1 MASELLLVEQRGGE
15 GAGDGAHWI
24 LEGGRVLAGVDDN
37 RRMAE
42 LRDGLLRNPG
52 VRAVEADAGD
62 AEVERTLGALHEPR
76 YLEALARVGEEPV
89 VLEEMTPPGLPPDIP
104 VTAGLVAAARE
115 GVRAAMSAA
124 RRLAEGTRFA
134 YALCRPPGHHA
145 GPAWCAG
152 YCYLNTA
159 AAAVRTLRVAGAGP
173 VAVLDLDF
181 HYPNGT
187 AAVIAPMEDVSLF
200 SIQAHPVTNVAGGE
214 ISPATEREVAHEYHV
229 VPDREMYLETV
240 AGLLREAREDFDA
253 KALVLSLGY
262 DVVAGDPHGSWEFG
276 PEIFADLGRL
286 LAASELPV
294 CVVQEGGYALDL
306 LADCAEAFAAGLL
319 DDSPHLAL
327 QVPTHGFQG
336 QIGNGKVT

>member
-1 MASELLLVEQRGGE
+1 MGEMLLVEQRGGE
-15 GAGDGAHWI
+15 DAADGAHWI

-62 AEVERTLGALHEPR
+62 AEVERTLGVLHESR
-76 YLEALARVGEEPV
+76 YLEALAGAGEEPV

-115 GVRAAMSAA
+115 GVRAAVSAA
-124 RRLAEGTRFA
+124 RHVVDGSRFA

-159 AAAVRTLRVAGAGP
+159 AAAVQTLRAAGTGP

-187 AAVIAPMEDVSLF
+187 AAVIAPMEDVSLL

-214 ISPATEREVAHEYHV
+214 IRPASEREVAHEYHV

-240 AGLLREAREDFDA
+240 ADLLREAREDFDA
-253 KALVLSLGY
+253 RALVLSLGY
-262 DVVAGDPHGSWEFG
+262 DIVAGDPHGSWEFG
-276 PEIFADLGRL
+276 PEILADLGRL
-286 LAASELPV
+286 LAASELPI

-306 LADCAEAFAAGLL
+306 LADCAEAFASGLL

-327 QVPTHGFQG
+327 QVPARDYRRQVS
-336 QIGNGKVT
+336 NGRVS

>member
-1 MASELLLVEQRGGE
+1 MTELLLVEQRGGE
-15 GAGDGAHWI
+15 EGADGAHWI
-24 LEGGRVLAGVDDN
+24 LEGGRVLPGVDDN

-42 LRDGLLRNPG
+42 LRDGLLRNLD

-62 AEVERTLGALHEPR
+62 AEVERTLGVLHEAR
-76 YLEALARVGEEPV
+76 YLEALAGVGEEPV

-115 GVRAAMSAA
+115 GIRTAVSAA
-124 RRLAEGTRFA
+124 QLLAEGAHFT

-159 AAAVRTLRVAGAGP
+159 AAAVQTLRAAGAGP

-229 VPDREMYLETV
+229 VPDRGMYLETV
-240 AGLLREAREDFDA
+240 VGLLREAREDFDA
-253 KALVLSLGY
+253 RVLVLSLGY
-262 DVVAGDPHGSWEFG
+262 DIVAGDPHGSWEFG

-286 LAASELPV
+286 LAASELPI
-294 CVVQEGGYALDL
+294 CVVQEGGYALEL
-306 LADCAEAFAAGLL
+306 LAECAEAFADGLL

-327 QVPTHGFQG
+327 QVPARDFQR
-336 QIGNGKVT
+336 QIGNGRVA